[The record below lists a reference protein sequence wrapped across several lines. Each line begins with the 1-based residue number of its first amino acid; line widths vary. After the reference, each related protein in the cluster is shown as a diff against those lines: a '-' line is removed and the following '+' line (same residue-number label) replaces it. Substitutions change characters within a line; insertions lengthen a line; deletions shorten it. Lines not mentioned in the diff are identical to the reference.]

1 MRAEPSFDT
10 DAGALIAEVRRY
22 LAAVEVFR
30 AEGVEPR
37 WEPEHELAAPALRR
51 KRRAPAGLDRG

>member
-10 DAGALIAEVRRY
+10 DATSLMAEVRRY
-22 LAAVEVFR
+22 LAAVETFR

-37 WEPEHELAAPALRR
+37 WEPEHELVAPAARV
-51 KRRAPAGLDRG
+51 KRRGRTGLDRG

>member
-10 DAGALIAEVRRY
+10 EASGLMAEVRRY
-22 LAAVEVFR
+22 LAAVEAFR

-37 WEPEHELAAPALRR
+37 WEPEHELAAPARR
-51 KRRAPAGLDRG
+51 GKQRAPAGLDRD